1 MSGSRYIST
10 DLQNSIASRSA
21 SLTVLLKIVP
31 VTPGFAT
38 VGMTKLDRDFVY
50 NDGSGSM
57 SYSALIGVSPAAM
70 QAASSMTVG
79 NSEAKSLVAASSSGT
94 LDAQSVRA
102 GAYDNAEYTFMVIDF
117 EHPEYG
123 HWIPPNGHGV
133 IGQQT
138 IDERGLQVT
147 FELTDLTKLLKQSV
161 VENWSR
167 FCRAIYGSQPI
178 GTGGGVIEQ
187 KFPCGKDVSSEW
199 SAIKTVSMPGAEA
212 TRTFTCAG
220 LSGVPAGNY
229 VPGMLKWETGQNA
242 GRTEMVEAQDGL
254 GVVSL
259 KFPMYYPIASG
270 DTFRIR
276 VDCTHV
282 PDGPNGCKAHFASVS
297 PVEWKVRYRGEWQTP
312 VADGDSLSTPGV
324 DI

>member
-21 SLTVLLKIVP
+21 SLAILLKIVP
-31 VTPGFAT
+31 VAPGAAV
-38 VGMTKLDRDFVY
+38 VGMTGLDKDFAY
-50 NDGSGSM
+50 NDGSGVM
-57 SYSALIGVSPAAM
+57 TYSALIGVTPAAM

-94 LDAQSVRA
+94 LDAASVRA

-147 FELTDLTKLLKQSV
+147 FELTDLTKLLKESV

-167 FCRAIYGSQPI
+167 PCRAIYGSQPI
-178 GTGGGVIEQ
+178 GTSGGVVEQ
-187 KFPCGKDVSSEW
+187 KFPCGKNAAAEW
-199 SAIKTVSMPGAEA
+199 STTKTVSIPGVEA
-212 TRTFTCAG
+212 TRAFTCSG
-220 LSGVPAGNY
+220 LGAADGFY
-229 VPGMLKWETGQNA
+229 VPGMLQWLTGQNA
-242 GRTEMVEAQDGL
+242 GRTEMVEAQNGS
-254 GVVSL
+254 GVIYLRV
-259 KFPMYYPIASG
+259 PMYYAIAAG
-270 DTFRIR
+270 DTFKIR
-276 VDCTHV
+276 VDCTHK

-297 PVEWKVRYRGEWQTP
+297 PVEWKLHYRGEWQTP
-312 VADGDSLSTPGV
+312 VADGDSLTTPGA
-324 DI
+324 DY